1 MQQLNPQIAPTQINR
16 GGLNQGA
23 LVRNPGIPDRNQAF
37 NTGDD
42 DGDVAMPDSNMTTT
56 IDTNELPPSEMAS
69 TSALML
75 RETACANAQSTCWFE
90 PLGYCSDGFNRNG
103 WCSWH
108 LHHFFNGQ
116 NIAQPDAICKMVQ
129 QNGQSIPRLEIVRSQ
144 RFLTYLP
151 MPLSPSL
158 VRVFPLIETYQSLDD
173 LERNLNFGV
182 LVYTLR
188 HSSKRSE
195 QEINKIVMEH
205 KAYFMLMM
213 EAMVSNSETS
223 RRSNVVIDPIIRINT
238 AACVNYVSENLRNKQ
253 YDIHLIVTVPGNAT
267 GPASLQHLN
276 LRKCTTLTQSI
287 ALLFELPYR
296 YSPELNVSL
305 AAPAAFMATAN
316 DIVCDESK
324 MSHGTITLEN
334 GKQTYGTPCTL
345 SLFRSDN
352 EKDVSFY
359 TNSYSRS
366 SERCLRSN
374 IDRKKLLDYVNP
386 TKPAEE

>member
-1 MQQLNPQIAPTQINR
+1 MSVQQLNPQLAPTINR
-16 GGLNQGA
+16 GGLNQGT
-23 LVRNPGIPDRNQAF
+23 LNRNPGIPDRNPGG
-37 NTGDD
+37 GD
-42 DGDVAMPDSNMTTT
+42 GAPLMPDQNMTAT
-56 IDTNELPPSEMAS
+56 IDTNEFVPSQMA
-69 TSALML
+69 TNSALML
-75 RETACANAQSTCWFE
+75 RTSPCTNVQPTCWFE

-116 NIAQPDAICKMVQ
+116 NISQPDTICKMVQ
-129 QNGQSIPRLEIVRSQ
+129 VNGQLVPRLEVVKSQ

-151 MPLSPSL
+151 MPLNPSL
-158 VRVFPLIETYQSLDD
+158 VRVFPLIETYETLDD
-173 LERNLNFGV
+173 LERNLNFGM

-188 HSSKRSE
+188 HSTKRSE

-205 KAYFMLMM
+205 KAFFMLMM

-238 AACVNYVSENLRNKQ
+238 AACVNYVSENLRNKP
-253 YDIHLIVTVPGNAT
+253 YDIHLIMTVPGNAN
-267 GPASLQHLN
+267 GPTSLQHLN
-276 LRKCTTLTQSI
+276 LKRCTTLTQSI

-305 AAPAAFMATAN
+305 AAPAAFMVTGN

-324 MSHGTITLEN
+324 MSHGTIPLEN
-334 GKQTYGTPCTL
+334 RFQTYGTPCTL

-352 EKDVSFY
+352 ERDVSFY
-359 TNSYSRS
+359 TNNYSRS

-374 IDRKKLLDYVNP
+374 IDRKKLLDYVIPGRN
-386 TKPAEE
+386 EE